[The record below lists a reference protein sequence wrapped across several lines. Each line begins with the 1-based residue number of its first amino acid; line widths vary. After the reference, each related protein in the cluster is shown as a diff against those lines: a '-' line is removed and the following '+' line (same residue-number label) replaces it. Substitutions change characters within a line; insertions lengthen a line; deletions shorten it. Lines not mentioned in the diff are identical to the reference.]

1 MHSGGVR
8 GPGWGRILCHPVPAR
23 SRRLQSPPGRNS
35 LPQEERGVPRNEEGL
50 EAIRAI
56 RAHTEAK
63 GVIVLLASLPSREDS
78 RLRGKLVVKPTC
90 GQRGEHSPEPVESCL
105 CVESARQ

>member
-1 MHSGGVR
+1 M
-8 GPGWGRILCHPVPAR
+8 
-23 SRRLQSPPGRNS
+23 RRAWKQSE
-35 LPQEERGVPRNEEGL
+35 L
-50 EAIRAI
+50 
-56 RAHTEAK
+56 HTEAK

-90 GQRGEHSPEPVESCL
+90 GQRGEHSPEQVESCL